1 MKQVIK
7 KDRVQVSEYDA
18 DAGEGGSAGS
28 SGPGGRTP
36 VARAPHAQSPR
47 GPGVHLVRID
57 GRVQAIELTCR
68 CGDIS
73 VLEIDYDDTTQPT
86 EVTS

>member
-7 KDRVQVSEYDA
+7 KDQVLVNESA
-18 DAGEGGSAGS
+18 AAAVEGPAV
-28 SGPGGRTP
+28 RTP
-36 VARAPHAQSPR
+36 RAHGPR

-73 VLEIDYDDTTQPT
+73 VLEIDYEDTTHET